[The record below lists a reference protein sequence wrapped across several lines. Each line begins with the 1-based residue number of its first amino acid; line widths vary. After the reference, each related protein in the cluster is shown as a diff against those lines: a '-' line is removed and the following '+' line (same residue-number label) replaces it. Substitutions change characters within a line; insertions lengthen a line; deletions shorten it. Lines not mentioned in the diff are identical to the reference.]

1 MVEIKTSGELDAMR
15 EAGRVVGRALAAMK
29 AAVAPGVRLTELNE
43 IAVTILAESKATSAF
58 LRYKPDFAP
67 TPFPAVI
74 CASVNDVIV
83 HGIPDRYRVR
93 EGDLLT
99 IDFGAYLDGWAGDA
113 AFSTLVGEVASGQD
127 QRLIDVAWEAME
139 AALKMAVPGNRLGDI
154 EHAIGQVGR
163 AAGYGIPDG
172 FGGHGIGRHMHEPP
186 FVHNEGRPRRGLVLR
201 PGLTLALEPMFLSG
215 GSDHYYTAGDGWAL
229 RSSDGTRAV
238 HIEHTIAITDD
249 GPRIL
254 TLP

>member
-15 EAGRVVGRALAAMK
+15 AAGRVVGRALAAMK

-58 LRYKPDFAP
+58 LHYKPDFAP

-93 EGDLLT
+93 DGDLLT

-113 AFSTLVGEVASGQD
+113 AFSTVVGSGGD
-127 QRLIDVAWEAME
+127 QRLIDVASEAME
-139 AALKMAVPGNRLGDI
+139 AALKVAVPGNRLGDI
-154 EHAIGQVGR
+154 EHAIGKVGR

-186 FVHNEGRPRRGLVLR
+186 FVRNEGRPGRGLVLR

-215 GSDHYYTAGDGWAL
+215 GSDRYHTAGDGWAL

-238 HIEHTIAITDD
+238 HIEHTVAITDD